1 MEIKIELAATRKPKP
16 DPETLGFGNY
26 FSDHM
31 FVMDYDVGEGWHDPR
46 IVPYGPF
53 LIEPS
58 AKVFHYGQEA
68 FEGMKAYLLPD
79 GGISLF
85 RPWENFKRL
94 NNTNERLSIPKI
106 DEEFA
111 LEALI
116 KLIEVDRDWVPSF
129 PGTSLYIRPVIIGT
143 EPRLGVHASD
153 SYKFFMLLSP
163 AGSYYKEG
171 LDPVS
176 IVVED
181 EDVRAVRGGTGYA
194 KTGGNYAASLRADE
208 KAHKMGY
215 SQVLWLDGVHR
226 KYIEE
231 AGAMNVL
238 FKINGEVITPMLAG
252 SILPGITRK
261 SCLEMLRSW
270 GVPVTER
277 LISIDELIEE
287 LEKGTVEEIFS
298 SGTAAVVSPIGEIL
312 YKGKKYSINE
322 GKIGPLTQKLYDEL
336 TGLQR
341 GEKPDPFGWTLKI
354 L

>member
-1 MEIKIELAATRKPKP
+1 MEIRIERAATFKPKP
-16 DPETLGFGNY
+16 DPEILGFGNY
-26 FSDHM
+26 FTDHM
-31 FVMDYDVGEGWHDPR
+31 FVMNYDRGEGWHDAR

-58 AKVFHYGQEA
+58 AKVFHYGQES
-68 FEGMKAYLLPD
+68 FEGMKAYRTPD
-79 GGISLF
+79 GGLSLF

-94 NNTNERLSIPKI
+94 NSTNERLSIPQF

-111 LEALI
+111 LEALK
-116 KLIEVDRDWVPSF
+116 KLIEIDQDWVPTLS
-129 PGTSLYIRPVIIGT
+129 GTSLYVRPVIIGT

-153 SYKFFMLLSP
+153 SYMFFMLLSP

-171 LDPVS
+171 LAPVR

-208 KAHKMGY
+208 RAHSIGF

-238 FKINGEVITPMLAG
+238 FKINGEVITPMLTG

-270 GVPVTER
+270 GVPVCER
-277 LISIDELIEE
+277 LISIDELLEE
-287 LEKGTVEEIFS
+287 LEKGNVEEIFS
-298 SGTAAVVSPIGEIL
+298 SGTAAVISPIGEIT
-312 YKGKKYSINE
+312 YKGRHFTVNDN
-322 GKIGPLTQKLYDEL
+322 KIGPLTQKLYDEL

-341 GEKPDPFGWTLKI
+341 GEKPDPFGWNLKI